1 MQKPGHFILQDWIKL
16 MHYREV
22 SLALF
27 TETATA
33 IFIIRKNFIEM
44 LFSSLVV
51 NAKNRCCLVKRILSF
66 HPNSIKGPA
75 MTRST
80 NILLKAT
87 NSYPGN
93 FDLTVFTIRS
103 NVPRRAPMHLGTNCK
118 ALFRTPSITPPANS
132 IFFKYVVYYFLVNKF
147 IRRRRQ

>member
-1 MQKPGHFILQDWIKL
+1 MQEPGHFILQDWIKL

-22 SLALF
+22 SSLCLLKLPLPSSLSEK
-27 TETATA
+27 TL
-33 IFIIRKNFIEM
+33 IEM

-51 NAKNRCCLVKRILSF
+51 NAKNRCCLGCKRILSF

-118 ALFRTPSITPPANS
+118 ALFRTPSITP
-132 IFFKYVVYYFLVNKF
+132 LGE
-147 IRRRRQ
+147 